1 MMVRIYLK
9 VYKVKSMSGIEN
21 LVNKYDKK
29 LYILEWNLL
38 LPFTNVVWCL
48 VCVVKGQQD
57 GLFSRPFYYLTNFLY
72 YN

>member
-29 LYILEWNLL
+29 SYI
-38 LPFTNVVWCL
+38 
-48 VCVVKGQQD
+48 
-57 GLFSRPFYYLTNFLY
+57 S
-72 YN
+72 